1 MRTTP
6 SSAGLQF
13 ISFSLEPWSPVWL
26 NRHHVMSRIAAR
38 HPVLFVSQ
46 RGWPREILA
55 DLLRHHLPRPGLRRL
70 GPNLLELVPT
80 RFVPRLE
87 TPPLDAPLR
96 AIHIA
101 FVRDAARLLGRGER
115 VLYLWHPDFEPMAGR
130 FGERL
135 LVFHCY
141 DNYCGYHYLSAD
153 QKRRLTRAQTR
164 LARRADLV
172 FASGEAIREL
182 LPGDV
187 TVHVIAN
194 GVDFESHERV
204 RAEGS
209 PVPDEFKSIPRP
221 ILAHIGRIN
230 AKLDFP
236 LLREIA
242 RRRRDWSV
250 VLVGPHEGLLAPKD
264 MPEYEAML
272 AEPNVYRVGFV
283 APDEMARYIQAMDV
297 GLMAYRLSGWVIKGF
312 PLKLFEYL
320 AGGKPIV
327 APELEELRLYDE
339 HVRFAAT
346 PDEWIGAIE
355 RALTDTADEK
365 RRARIALAARNSWD
379 ERCRRIL
386 ELINAKLGRTE
397 PEGITA

>member
-1 MRTTP
+1 VSAM
-6 SSAGLQF
+6 SSSGNLQF
-13 ISFSLEPWSPVWL
+13 VSFSLDAWSRVWL
-26 NRHHVMSRIAAR
+26 NRHHVMSRLAKQ

-46 RGWPREILA
+46 RARPRDIVA
-55 DLLRHHLPRPGLRRL
+55 DCFLHHLPRPGLRRL
-70 GPNLLELVPT
+70 SPNLLELVPT

-87 TPPLDAPLR
+87 IPPLDAPLR
-96 AIHIA
+96 ALHVA
-101 FVRDAARLLGRGER
+101 LVRDAARVLGRGER
-115 VLYLWHPDFEPMAGR
+115 VLYLWHPDYEPMAGR
-130 FGERL
+130 LGERL

-172 FASGEAIREL
+172 FASGEAIRKL
-182 LPGDV
+182 LPDAV
-187 TVHVIAN
+187 NVHVIAN

-209 PVPDEFKSIPRP
+209 PVPDAFKRIPRP
-221 ILAHIGRIN
+221 ILAHVGRIN

-250 VLVGPHEGLLAPKD
+250 VLVGPHEGMLAPKD
-264 MPEYEAML
+264 TPEYEAML
-272 AEPNVYRVGFV
+272 AEPNIHRVGFV
-283 APDEMARYIQAMDV
+283 APDQMARYIQAMDV

-327 APELEELRLYDE
+327 APELEELKLYDE
-339 HVRFAAT
+339 HVHFAAT
-346 PDEWIGAIE
+346 PDEWIGAVE
-355 RALTDTADEK
+355 QALTDTADETQ
-365 RRARIALAARNSWD
+365 RARIALAAQNSWD

-386 ELINAKLGRTE
+386 ELIHSALDAKAKGGRE
-397 PEGITA
+397 R